1 MNLFHRFWPELVRT
15 EGFLRNFATP
25 LIKVRRRNEE
35 QAFFTTDGASSALG
49 PLSRRDAAVCQR
61 TNLSLASASPGLHAA
76 PLQSIIGGGRPRRRP
91 AHGRSSMGHASH
103 RLRALA
109 RLTARARPPPRPGT
123 VDVPC
128 GRPWHRRYYK
138 GLGTSTAAE
147 ARAYFTMLTQ
157 HMSAFQ
163 YTGAGDD
170 RAFHLAFDKDRA
182 DERKQWML
190 DFRCVWRALRTT
202 PLGGRGGGRSLQ
214 RFERRYADGRL
225 ARGVGCPSR
234 LPLAQRPW
242 GAGPCGGIVSAG
254 CDGRGGASHADA
266 SEPGYHPVLGLFRH
280 RLYPVFA
287 RGHGAVHPVRGGWP
301 EALAAQGAVRVL

>member
-109 RLTARARPPPRPGT
+109 RLTARARPPPPARNGRRAVRAAVASQVLQGSRH
-123 VDVPC
+123 VD
-128 GRPWHRRYYK
+128 G
-138 GLGTSTAAE
+138 
-147 ARAYFTMLTQ
+147 
-157 HMSAFQ
+157 
-163 YTGAGDD
+163 
-170 RAFHLAFDKDRA
+170 
-182 DERKQWML
+182 
-190 DFRCVWRALRTT
+190 
-202 PLGGRGGGRSLQ
+202 
-214 RFERRYADGRL
+214 
-225 ARGVGCPSR
+225 
-234 LPLAQRPW
+234 
-242 GAGPCGGIVSAG
+242 CGGPSLLY
-254 CDGRGGASHADA
+254 DADA
-266 SEPGYHPVLGLFRH
+266 AH
-280 RLYPVFA
+280 
-287 RGHGAVHPVRGGWP
+287 
-301 EALAAQGAVRVL
+301 VRVPVHGRW